1 MKQNYKQIY
10 AIKEKYRLQLLE
22 LNPKLDN
29 QSGIYFFIRKSEQNE
44 NEIYVGQSVG
54 ILDRCVSHM
63 QGYEQYIDKSIKAHK
78 LYNAEKNPHGYKIE
92 FIHFQKEE
100 LDEKEQYYIKL
111 YSENGWILKNKTSG
125 SQGKGKEKIADYK
138 PPKTYR
144 QGIQA
149 GKKTLAKQL
158 SDIISKHL
166 TVRLKDEKQGNK
178 VSEKQLEKFN
188 QLLNENNYCDLKGKE

>member
-1 MKQNYKQIY
+1 MEHSNHQKLKQIY

-29 QSGIYFFIRKSEQNE
+29 KSGIYFFIRKSEQNE

-78 LYNAEKNPHGYKIE
+78 LYDAEKNPHGYKIE
-92 FIHFQKEE
+92 FLHFPKEE

-149 GKKTLAKQL
+149 GKKTLAREL
-158 SDIISKHL
+158 SAIISKHL
-166 TVRLKDEKQGNK
+166 IVTLKPEKQDNK
-178 VSEKQLEKFN
+178 VSQKQFEKFN
-188 QLLNENNYCDLKGKE
+188 ELLKEENYGG